1 MSELS
6 IIPNYL
12 EPCIANIFFHKVVLG
27 ELVIES
33 VLAKTVCRSGV
44 ALQLDLPSNL
54 YYSVIV

>member
-1 MSELS
+1 MSELP

-33 VLAKTVCRSGV
+33 VVANTVCRSGV
-44 ALQLDLPSNL
+44 ALQLGLSSNL
-54 YYSVIV
+54 FYYIIV